1 MKCFVGFVSAGSA
14 EADNGCSG
22 KLNSHSM
29 VSFVQNICVK
39 NY

>member
-1 MKCFVGFVSAGSA
+1 MQYFVAFVSPESA

-22 KLNSHSM
+22 KLDSRLMASWVRNTG
-29 VSFVQNICVK
+29 VK